1 MPSDKFYNLTK
12 EKRKRLIDASRIE
25 FANNDYENVSIN
37 KIIQS
42 INMPRGSFYLYF
54 ENKEDL
60 YLYILKEYI
69 KEFKMAFINILRKNN
84 GDVFDSMITL
94 YDQIVNDKSY
104 NHKLIERI
112 FLNMNSKQLDFVLPR
127 LMKEEIEGS
136 LTDNIN
142 NDNYNFSSNEIEV
155 VLSILM
161 PLLFHAVAT
170 SLETVQKN
178 IPRVHYLKQIN
189 IIKRG
194 LERKEKC

>member
-69 KEFKMAFINILRKNN
+69 KEFRMAFINILRKNN

-94 YDQIVNDKSY
+94 YDQIVDDKSY